1 MFTNWWLF
9 LFGSTNVFVKVA
21 VSITQISDKKLGLN
35 NAALIFDPKQG
46 VVG

>member
-1 MFTNWWLF
+1 MTISVWVHQRVRE
-9 LFGSTNVFVKVA
+9 GVA
-21 VSITQISDKKLGLN
+21 VSTTQISDKKLGLN